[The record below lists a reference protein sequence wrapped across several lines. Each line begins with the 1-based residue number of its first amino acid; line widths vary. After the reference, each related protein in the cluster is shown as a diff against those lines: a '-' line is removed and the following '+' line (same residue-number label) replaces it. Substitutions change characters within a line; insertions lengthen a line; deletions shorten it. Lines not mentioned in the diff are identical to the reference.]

1 MAIPSHSSHNASTH
15 DGARGGAKPLI
26 LIVDDSNVARTIIRV
41 TFQNDFEIHEASD
54 GAQAI
59 EMLRRGEYS
68 YSAILLDL
76 VMQEVDGWAVLKFLR
91 ESGIIKTVPVVVETA
106 SAIDLQTVTELYESG
121 AWEVIGKP
129 FDGKMLLA
137 LMKTVCE
144 RANAIA
150 AAIASAGG
158 ELNAVVEGTA
168 AAVFAVDAATGKI
181 ARANGRFNALVG
193 YSRTVGFTLADVVGQ
208 NAELFNG
215 IVRNTVES
223 GFGGPVLVDSLKPNH
238 VDVLFCEL
246 MKSSGTRHDLV
257 VGTLMDITAMAN
269 RLRELEAAVAAGRR
283 A

>member
-1 MAIPSHSSHNASTH
+1 MTIPTHHFNLH
-15 DGARGGAKPLI
+15 DGAHGGAKPLI
-26 LIVDDSNVARTIIRV
+26 LVVDDSNVARTIIRI
-41 TFQNDFEIHEASD
+41 TFQNDFEVHEASG

-59 EMLRRGEYS
+59 EMLRMGGYN
-68 YSAILLDL
+68 YSAIMLDL
-76 VMQEVDGWAVLKFLR
+76 VMKEVDGWAVLKFLR

-106 SAIDLQTVTELYESG
+106 SAIELETVTELYECG
-121 AWEVIGKP
+121 AWGVIGKP

-137 LMKTVCE
+137 LVKAVCK
-144 RANAIA
+144 RANAAA

-158 ELNAVVEGTA
+158 ELNAVLEGTA

-181 ARANGRFNALVG
+181 VRANGRFNALVG

-215 IVRNTVES
+215 VVKNTVDS
-223 GFGGPVLVDSLKPNH
+223 GSGGPVLVDSLKPNH

-246 MKSSGTRHDLV
+246 MKSSGARNDLV

-269 RLRELEAAVAAGRR
+269 RLRELEAAVAAGGR

>member
-1 MAIPSHSSHNASTH
+1 MTIPSHHISTR
-15 DGARGGAKPLI
+15 DGARKGAKPLI
-26 LIVDDSNVARTIIRV
+26 LIIDDSNVVRSISRV
-41 TFQNDFEIHEASD
+41 VFQNDFEVHEASD

-59 EMLRRGEYS
+59 EMLRKGQHS

-76 VMQEVDGWAVLKFLR
+76 VMQEVDGWEVLKFLR

-121 AWEVIGKP
+121 AWEVVGKP

-137 LMKTVCE
+137 LVKAVCE
-144 RANAIA
+144 RANTVAATIA
-150 AAIASAGG
+150 AASG
-158 ELNAVVEGTA
+158 ELNAVFEGTA
-168 AAVFAVDAATGKI
+168 AAVFAVDTATGKI
-181 ARANGRFNALVG
+181 VRANGRFNSLVG

-215 IVRNTVES
+215 VVRKTVES
-223 GFGGPVLVDSLKPNH
+223 GSGGPILVDSIKPNH

-246 MKSSGTRHDLV
+246 MKCSGANHDLV
-257 VGTLMDITAMAN
+257 VGTLMDITAMVN

>member
-1 MAIPSHSSHNASTH
+1 MAITNHHLNTH
-15 DGARGGAKPLI
+15 DGVRGGAKPLI
-26 LIVDDSNVARTIIRV
+26 LVVDDSNVARTIIRI
-41 TFQNDFEIHEASD
+41 TFQNDFEVHEASD
-54 GAQAI
+54 GTQAI

-68 YSAILLDL
+68 YSAIMLDL
-76 VMQEVDGWAVLKFLR
+76 VMKEVDGWAVLKFLR

-106 SAIDLQTVTELYESG
+106 SAIELETVTELYECG
-121 AWEVIGKP
+121 AWGVIGKP

-137 LMKTVCE
+137 LVKAVCK
-144 RANAIA
+144 RANAAA

-158 ELNAVVEGTA
+158 ELNAVLEGTA

-181 ARANGRFNALVG
+181 VRANGRFNALVG

-215 IVRNTVES
+215 VVKSTVDS
-223 GFGGPVLVDSLKPNH
+223 GSGGPVLVDSLKPNH

-246 MKSSGTRHDLV
+246 MKSSGARNDLV

>member
-1 MAIPSHSSHNASTH
+1 MTIPTHHFNLH
-15 DGARGGAKPLI
+15 DGAHGGAKPLI
-26 LIVDDSNVARTIIRV
+26 LVVDDSNVARTIIRI
-41 TFQNDFEIHEASD
+41 TFQNDFEVHEASD
-54 GAQAI
+54 GTQAI

-68 YSAILLDL
+68 YSAIMLDL
-76 VMQEVDGWAVLKFLR
+76 VMKEVDGWAVLKFLR

-106 SAIDLQTVTELYESG
+106 SAIELETVTELYECG
-121 AWEVIGKP
+121 AWGVIGKP

-137 LMKTVCE
+137 LVKAVCK
-144 RANAIA
+144 RANAAA

-158 ELNAVVEGTA
+158 ELNAVLEGTA

-181 ARANGRFNALVG
+181 VRANGRFNALVG

-215 IVRNTVES
+215 VVKNTVDS
-223 GFGGPVLVDSLKPNH
+223 GSGGPVLVDSLKPNH

-246 MKSSGTRHDLV
+246 MKGSGARHDLV

-269 RLRELEAAVAAGRR
+269 RLRELEAAVAAGGR

>member
-1 MAIPSHSSHNASTH
+1 MIIPNHRLSTH
-15 DGARGGAKPLI
+15 DGARKAAKPLI
-26 LIVDDSNVARTIIRV
+26 LIVDDSNVVRSIIRV
-41 TFQNDFEIHEASD
+41 IFQNDFEVHEATG

-59 EMLRRGEYS
+59 EMLRKGEYS
-68 YSAILLDL
+68 YSAIMLDL
-76 VMQEVDGWAVLKFLR
+76 VMQEVDGWEVLKFLR

-106 SAIDLQTVTELYESG
+106 SAIDLQTVTELYECG

-137 LMKTVCE
+137 RVKAVCE
-144 RANAIA
+144 RANAAA

-158 ELNAVVEGTA
+158 ELNAVLEGTA

-181 ARANGRFNALVG
+181 VRANGRFNALVG

-215 IVRNTVES
+215 VVRNTVDS
-223 GFGGPVLVDSLKPNH
+223 GSGGPILVDSLKPNH

-246 MKSSGTRHDLV
+246 MKCSGARHDLV

>member
-1 MAIPSHSSHNASTH
+1 MTIPGQNLNTH
-15 DGARGGAKPLI
+15 DGVRRGAKPLI
-26 LIVDDSNVARTIIRV
+26 LIVDDSNVVRTIIRV
-41 TFQNDFEIHEASD
+41 TFQNDFEVHEASG

-59 EMLRRGEYS
+59 EMLRKGEYS
-68 YSAILLDL
+68 YSAIMLDL
-76 VMQEVDGWAVLKFLR
+76 VMRDVDGWAVLKFLR

-106 SAIDLQTVTELYESG
+106 SAIDLQTVTELYECG

-129 FDGKMLLA
+129 FD
-137 LMKTVCE
+137 
-144 RANAIA
+144 
-150 AAIASAGG
+150 AGG
-158 ELNAVVEGTA
+158 ELNAVLEGTA

-181 ARANGRFNALVG
+181 VRANGRFNALVG

-215 IVRNTVES
+215 VVRNTVDS
-223 GFGGPVLVDSLKPNH
+223 GSGGPILVDSLKPNH

-246 MKSSGTRHDLV
+246 MKCSGDHHDLV

-269 RLRELEAAVAAGRR
+269 RLRELEAAMAAGRR

>member
-1 MAIPSHSSHNASTH
+1 MTIPSHHLSMN
-15 DGARGGAKPLI
+15 DGAHGGAKPLI
-26 LIVDDSNVARTIIRV
+26 LIIDDSNVVRSIIRAQ
-41 TFQNDFEIHEASD
+41 FQNDFDVHEASD

-68 YSAILLDL
+68 YSAIMLDL
-76 VMQEVDGWAVLKFLR
+76 VMHGVDGWEVLKFLR
-91 ESGIIKTVPVVVETA
+91 ESGIVKTVPVVVETA
-106 SAIDLQTVTELYESG
+106 SAIDLQTVTELYQHG

-137 LMKTVCE
+137 LVKTVCE

-150 AAIASAGG
+150 AAIAAVGG
-158 ELNAVVEGTA
+158 ELSAVLEGTA
-168 AAVFAVDAATGKI
+168 AAVFAVDATTGKI
-181 ARANGRFNALVG
+181 VRANGRFNALVG

-215 IVRNTVES
+215 VVRKTVDS
-223 GFGGPVLVDSLKPNH
+223 GSGGPILVDSLKPNH

-246 MKSSGTRHDLV
+246 MKSSGSHHDLV
-257 VGTLMDITAMAN
+257 VGTLTDITAMAN

>member
-1 MAIPSHSSHNASTH
+1 MTIPIHHFSTH

-26 LIVDDSNVARTIIRV
+26 LIVDDSNVVRSIMRAI
-41 TFQNDFEIHEASD
+41 FQNDFEVHEASG

-59 EMLRRGEYS
+59 EMLRKGEYS
-68 YSAILLDL
+68 YSAIMLDL
-76 VMQEVDGWAVLKFLR
+76 VMQDVDGWAVLKFLR
-91 ESGIIKTVPVVVETA
+91 ESGIIQTVPVVVETA
-106 SAIDLQTVTELYESG
+106 SAIDLQTVTELYECG

-137 LMKTVCE
+137 LVKAVCK
-144 RANAIA
+144 RANAAA

-158 ELNAVVEGTA
+158 ELNAVLEGTA
-168 AAVFAVDAATGKI
+168 AAVFAVDTATGKI
-181 ARANGRFNALVG
+181 VRANGRFNVLVG

-215 IVRNTVES
+215 VVRNTVDS
-223 GFGGPVLVDSLKPNH
+223 GSGGPILIDSLKPNH

-246 MKSSGTRHDLV
+246 MKGSGAHHDLV
-257 VGTLMDITAMAN
+257 VGTLMDMTAMVN

>member
-1 MAIPSHSSHNASTH
+1 MTIPTHHFNLH

-26 LIVDDSNVARTIIRV
+26 LVVDDSNVARTIIRI
-41 TFQNDFEIHEASD
+41 TFQNDFEVHEASD
-54 GAQAI
+54 GTQAI

-68 YSAILLDL
+68 YSAIMLDL
-76 VMQEVDGWAVLKFLR
+76 VMKEVDGWAVLKFLR

-106 SAIDLQTVTELYESG
+106 SAIELETVTELYECG
-121 AWEVIGKP
+121 AWGVIGKP

-137 LMKTVCE
+137 LVKAVCK
-144 RANAIA
+144 RANAA
-150 AAIASAGG
+150 VAAIASAGG
-158 ELNAVVEGTA
+158 ELNAVLEGTA
-168 AAVFAVDAATGKI
+168 AAVFAVDAVTGKI
-181 ARANGRFNALVG
+181 VRANGRFNALVG

-215 IVRNTVES
+215 IVKNTVDS
-223 GFGGPVLVDSLKPNH
+223 GSGGPVLVDSLKPNH

-246 MKSSGTRHDLV
+246 MKCSGARNDLV
-257 VGTLMDITAMAN
+257 VGTLMDITAMVN

>member
-1 MAIPSHSSHNASTH
+1 MVIPNHSISTH
-15 DGARGGAKPLI
+15 DGARWGAKPPI
-26 LIVDDSNVARTIIRV
+26 LIVDDSNVVRSIIRAI
-41 TFQNDFEIHEASD
+41 FRNDFEVHEASD
-54 GAQAI
+54 GVQAI
-59 EMLRRGEYS
+59 EMLRMAEHS
-68 YSAILLDL
+68 YSAIMLDL
-76 VMQEVDGWAVLKFLR
+76 VMHGVDGWEVLKFLR

-106 SAIDLQTVTELYESG
+106 SAIDLHTVTELYEYG

-150 AAIASAGG
+150 TAIASAGG
-158 ELNAVVEGTA
+158 ELNAVLEGTA
-168 AAVFAVDAATGKI
+168 AAVFALDAATGKI
-181 ARANGRFNALVG
+181 VRANGRFNALVG
-193 YSRTVGFTLADVVGQ
+193 YSRTVGFSLSDIVGQ

-215 IVRNTVES
+215 IVKNTIAS
-223 GFGGPVLVDSLKPNH
+223 GSGGPILVDSLKPNH

-246 MKSSGTRHDLV
+246 MKYSGAHHDLV

>member
-1 MAIPSHSSHNASTH
+1 MTIPTHHFNLH
-15 DGARGGAKPLI
+15 DGAHGGAKPLI
-26 LIVDDSNVARTIIRV
+26 LVVDDSNVARTIIRI
-41 TFQNDFEIHEASD
+41 TFQNDFEVHEASD
-54 GAQAI
+54 GTQAI
-59 EMLRRGEYS
+59 EMLRRGEFS
-68 YSAILLDL
+68 YSAIMLDL
-76 VMQEVDGWAVLKFLR
+76 VMKEVDGWAVLKFLR

-106 SAIDLQTVTELYESG
+106 SAIELETVTELYECG
-121 AWEVIGKP
+121 AWGVIGKP

-137 LMKTVCE
+137 LVKAVCK
-144 RANAIA
+144 RANAAA

-158 ELNAVVEGTA
+158 ELNAVLEGTA

-181 ARANGRFNALVG
+181 VRANGRFNALVG

-215 IVRNTVES
+215 VVKNTVES
-223 GFGGPVLVDSLKPNH
+223 GSGGPVLVDSLKPNH

-246 MKSSGTRHDLV
+246 MKCSGARNDLV

-269 RLRELEAAVAAGRR
+269 RLRELEAAVAAGGR

>member
-1 MAIPSHSSHNASTH
+1 MTIPTHHFNLH

-26 LIVDDSNVARTIIRV
+26 LVVDDSNVARTIIRI
-41 TFQNDFEIHEASD
+41 TFQNDFEVHEASD
-54 GAQAI
+54 GTQAI

-68 YSAILLDL
+68 YSAIMLDL
-76 VMQEVDGWAVLKFLR
+76 VMKEVDGWAVLKFLR

-106 SAIDLQTVTELYESG
+106 SAIELETVTELYECG
-121 AWEVIGKP
+121 AWGVIGKP

-137 LMKTVCE
+137 LVKAVCK
-144 RANAIA
+144 RANAAA

-158 ELNAVVEGTA
+158 ELNAVLEGTA
-168 AAVFAVDAATGKI
+168 AAVFAVDAVTGKI
-181 ARANGRFNALVG
+181 VRANGRFNALVG

-215 IVRNTVES
+215 VVKNTVDS
-223 GFGGPVLVDSLKPNH
+223 GSGGPVLVDSLKPNH

-246 MKSSGTRHDLV
+246 MKCSGARNDLV

-269 RLRELEAAVAAGRR
+269 RLRELEAAVAAGGR

>member
-1 MAIPSHSSHNASTH
+1 MTIPTHHFNLH
-15 DGARGGAKPLI
+15 DGAHGGAKPLI
-26 LIVDDSNVARTIIRV
+26 LVVDDSNVARTIIRI
-41 TFQNDFEIHEASD
+41 TFQNDFEVHEASD
-54 GAQAI
+54 GTQAI

-68 YSAILLDL
+68 YSAIMLDL
-76 VMQEVDGWAVLKFLR
+76 VMKEVDGWAVLKFLR

-106 SAIDLQTVTELYESG
+106 SAIELETVTELYECG
-121 AWEVIGKP
+121 AWGVIGKP

-137 LMKTVCE
+137 LVKAVCK
-144 RANAIA
+144 RANAAA

-158 ELNAVVEGTA
+158 ELNAVLEGTA
-168 AAVFAVDAATGKI
+168 AAVFAVDAVTGKI
-181 ARANGRFNALVG
+181 VRANGRFNALVG

-215 IVRNTVES
+215 IVKNTVES
-223 GFGGPVLVDSLKPNH
+223 GSGGPVLVDSLKPNH

-246 MKSSGTRHDLV
+246 MKSSGARNDLV

-269 RLRELEAAVAAGRR
+269 RLRELEAAVAAGGR

>member
-1 MAIPSHSSHNASTH
+1 MTIPIHHFSTH

-26 LIVDDSNVARTIIRV
+26 LIVDDSNVVRSIMRAI
-41 TFQNDFEIHEASD
+41 FQNDFEVHEASG

-59 EMLRRGEYS
+59 EMLRKGEYS
-68 YSAILLDL
+68 YSAIMLDL

-91 ESGIIKTVPVVVETA
+91 ESGIIQTVPVVVETA
-106 SAIDLQTVTELYESG
+106 SAIDLQTVTELYECG

-137 LMKTVCE
+137 LVKSVCE
-144 RANAIA
+144 RANAAA

-158 ELNAVVEGTA
+158 ELNAVLEGTA

-181 ARANGRFNALVG
+181 VRANGRFNALVG

-215 IVRNTVES
+215 VVRKTVDS
-223 GFGGPVLVDSLKPNH
+223 GSGGPILVDSLKPNH

-246 MKSSGTRHDLV
+246 MKCSGARHDLV

-269 RLRELEAAVAAGRR
+269 RLRELEAAVAAGGR

>member
-1 MAIPSHSSHNASTH
+1 MTIPSHHVSTH
-15 DGARGGAKPLI
+15 DEVHGNAKPPI
-26 LIVDDSNVARTIIRV
+26 LIVDDSNVARTILRI
-41 TFQNDFEIHEASD
+41 TFQNDFEVHEASD

-59 EMLRRGEYS
+59 EMLRMGDYS

-76 VMQEVDGWAVLKFLR
+76 VMPEMDGWAVLKFLR

-106 SAIDLQTVTELYESG
+106 SAIDLQTVTELYECG

-137 LMKTVCE
+137 LVKSVCE
-144 RANAIA
+144 RANAGA

-158 ELNAVVEGTA
+158 ALNAVLEGTA
-168 AAVFAVDAATGKI
+168 AAVFAVDTATGKI
-181 ARANGRFNALVG
+181 VRANGRFNVLVG

-215 IVRNTVES
+215 VVRNTIDS
-223 GFGGPVLVDSLKPNH
+223 GSGGPILVESLKPNH

-246 MKSSGTRHDLV
+246 MKGSGAHHDLV
-257 VGTLMDITAMAN
+257 VGTLMDMTAMVN

>member
-1 MAIPSHSSHNASTH
+1 MTIPTHHFNLH
-15 DGARGGAKPLI
+15 DGAHGGAKPLI
-26 LIVDDSNVARTIIRV
+26 LVVDDSNVARTIIRI
-41 TFQNDFEIHEASD
+41 TFQNDFEVHEASD
-54 GAQAI
+54 GTQAI
-59 EMLRRGEYS
+59 EMLRRGEFS
-68 YSAILLDL
+68 YSAIMLDL
-76 VMQEVDGWAVLKFLR
+76 VMKEVDGWAVLKFLR

-106 SAIDLQTVTELYESG
+106 SAIDLQTVTELYECG
-121 AWEVIGKP
+121 AWEVIAKP

-137 LMKTVCE
+137 LMKAVCE
-144 RANAIA
+144 RANAAA

-158 ELNAVVEGTA
+158 ELNAVLEGTA
-168 AAVFAVDAATGKI
+168 AAVFAVDAVTGKI
-181 ARANGRFNALVG
+181 VRANGRFNALVG

-215 IVRNTVES
+215 VVKNTVES
-223 GFGGPVLVDSLKPNH
+223 GSGGPVLVDSLKPNH

-246 MKSSGTRHDLV
+246 MKCSGARHDLV

>member
-1 MAIPSHSSHNASTH
+1 MTIPTHHFNLH
-15 DGARGGAKPLI
+15 DGAHGGAKPLI
-26 LIVDDSNVARTIIRV
+26 LVVDDSNVARTIIRI
-41 TFQNDFEIHEASD
+41 TFQNDFEVHEASD
-54 GAQAI
+54 GTQAI

-68 YSAILLDL
+68 YSAIMLDL
-76 VMQEVDGWAVLKFLR
+76 VMKEVDGWAVLKFLR

-106 SAIDLQTVTELYESG
+106 SAIELETVTELYECG
-121 AWEVIGKP
+121 AWGVIGKP

-137 LMKTVCE
+137 LVKAVCK
-144 RANAIA
+144 RANAAA

-158 ELNAVVEGTA
+158 ELNAVLEGTA

-181 ARANGRFNALVG
+181 VRANGRFNALVG

-215 IVRNTVES
+215 VVKNTVDS
-223 GFGGPVLVDSLKPNH
+223 GSGGPVLVDSLKPNH

-246 MKSSGTRHDLV
+246 MKCSGARNDLV

-269 RLRELEAAVAAGRR
+269 RLRELEAAVAAGGR

>member
-1 MAIPSHSSHNASTH
+1 MTIPIHHLSTH
-15 DGARGGAKPLI
+15 DGARGGAKSLI
-26 LIVDDSNVARTIIRV
+26 LIVDDSNVVRSIMRAI
-41 TFQNDFEIHEASD
+41 FQNDFEVHEASG

-59 EMLRRGEYS
+59 EMLRKGEYS
-68 YSAILLDL
+68 YSAIILDL
-76 VMQEVDGWAVLKFLR
+76 VMQEVDGWSVLKFLR
-91 ESGIIKTVPVVVETA
+91 ESGIIQTVPVVVETA
-106 SAIDLQTVTELYESG
+106 SAIDLHTVTELYECG

-137 LMKTVCE
+137 RVKSVCE
-144 RANAIA
+144 RASAAA

-158 ELNAVVEGTA
+158 ELNAVLEGTA

-181 ARANGRFNALVG
+181 VRANSRFNALVG

-215 IVRNTVES
+215 VVRNTVDS
-223 GFGGPVLVDSLKPNH
+223 GSGGPVLVDSLKPNH

-246 MKSSGTRHDLV
+246 MKCSGARHDLV